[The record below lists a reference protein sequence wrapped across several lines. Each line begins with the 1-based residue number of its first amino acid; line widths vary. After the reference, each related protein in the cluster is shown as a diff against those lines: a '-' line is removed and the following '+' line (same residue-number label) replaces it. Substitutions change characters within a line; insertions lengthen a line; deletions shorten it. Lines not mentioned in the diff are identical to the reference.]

1 MIFIFDIMF
10 AGIDGKK
17 LFGNQG
23 MILGSK
29 VNVKVLTYAGCM
41 GCYSNISYMFNVGGS
56 FLQTLCLPKICVDVN
71 NGFGLLKSPWI
82 LKVNVKLLKL
92 WPCDHLLGQR

>member
-29 VNVKVLTYAGCM
+29 VSVKVLTYAGCM
-41 GCYSNISYMFNVGGS
+41 GCYSNISYMF
-56 FLQTLCLPKICVDVN
+56 
-71 NGFGLLKSPWI
+71 
-82 LKVNVKLLKL
+82 
-92 WPCDHLLGQR
+92 